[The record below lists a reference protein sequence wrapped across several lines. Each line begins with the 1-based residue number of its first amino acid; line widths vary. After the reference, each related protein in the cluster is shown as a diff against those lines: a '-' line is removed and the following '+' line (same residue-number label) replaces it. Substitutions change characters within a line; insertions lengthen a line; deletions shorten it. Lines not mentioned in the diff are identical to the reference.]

1 MYYEKGKLIFRRIFW
16 LLAIIVFTVICVK
29 TIDEYDAQFEA
40 VKRSFKS

>member
-29 TIDEYDAQFEA
+29 NH
-40 VKRSFKS
+40 R